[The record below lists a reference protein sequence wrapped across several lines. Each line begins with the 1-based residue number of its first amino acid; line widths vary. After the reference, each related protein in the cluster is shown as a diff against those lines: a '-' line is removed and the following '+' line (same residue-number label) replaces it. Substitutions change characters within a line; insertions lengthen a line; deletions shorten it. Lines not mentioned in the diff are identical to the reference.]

1 MPTYLSQEKKK
12 EIFQE
17 FGGSETNTG
26 STEAQVALLTYKIT
40 SLSDHLRINRKD
52 HSCRRTLLTLV
63 GRRKRLLNYLA
74 KKDINKYRALTAK
87 LGLRK

>member
-1 MPTYLSQEKKK
+1 MAQYLSTEQRK

-17 FGGSETNTG
+17 YGGSETNTG
-26 STEAQVALLTYKIT
+26 STEAQVAVLTHRIK
-40 SLSDHLRINRKD
+40 SLSAHLRENKKD
-52 HSCRRTLLTLV
+52 FSCKRTLLTLV

-74 KKDINKYRALTAK
+74 KKDINKYRALTEK